1 MVYQQP
7 YQDYD
12 ACETTMQTMLLE
24 WLNFNFL
31 AHSSALLA
39 TDIISLEPASADT
52 EATFEF
58 TKDMPLDSFVGH
70 RNDIGLSRAKFTYR
84 DLASQIQSA
93 TMSCSVVQCRTK
105 AEAFAQYALHLTVGE
120 ELTFRQILNEYLVR
134 NNAERV
140 SGILYVSS
148 RPDGNRRD
156 YKILSIY
163 FQLDNGQIE
172 YIAIRYPVTTPADI
186 LQAYCEQANQ
196 S

>member
-1 MVYQQP
+1 MVYQQS

-31 AHSSALLA
+31 AHNNALLA
-39 TDIISLEPASADT
+39 TDIISLEPAPADAET
-52 EATFEF
+52 TFEF
-58 TKDMPLDSFVGH
+58 VKDMPLDSFVGH

-84 DLASQIQSA
+84 DLAGQVQSA
-93 TMSCSVVQCRTK
+93 TISCSVAQCRTK
-105 AEAFAQYALHLTVGE
+105 AETFAQYALHLTVGE
-120 ELTFRQILNEYLVR
+120 EMTFRQILNEYLVK

-140 SGILYVSS
+140 GSILYVSS

-172 YIAIRYPVTTPADI
+172 CITIRYPVTTPADI